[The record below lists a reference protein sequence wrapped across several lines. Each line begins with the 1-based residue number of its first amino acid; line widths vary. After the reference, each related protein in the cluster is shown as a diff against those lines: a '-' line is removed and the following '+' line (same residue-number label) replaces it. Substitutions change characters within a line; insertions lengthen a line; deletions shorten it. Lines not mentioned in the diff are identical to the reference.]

1 MKTVLIIDDESA
13 VCESLSIN
21 IREMGYDA
29 IATAKGDS
37 AEELIQQHG
46 VDLVITDIYM
56 PEQDGLEIIR
66 RLRKQWAKMPII
78 AISGGGESGNLDV
91 LRTALALG
99 ASASLIKPYEP
110 AELESILQQFLNGR
124 S

>member
-1 MKTVLIIDDESA
+1 MKTVLIIDDDSA

-21 IREMGYDA
+21 IRAMGYDA
-29 IATAKGDS
+29 VSTSTGDS
-37 AEELIQQHG
+37 AEKLIQEHD

-66 RLRKQWAKMPII
+66 RLRKQWAKMPIV

-91 LRTALALG
+91 LRVALALG

-110 AELESILQQFLNGR
+110 GELESILSQLLNG
-124 S
+124 SS

>member
-1 MKTVLIIDDESA
+1 
-13 VCESLSIN
+13 
-21 IREMGYDA
+21 MGYDA
-29 IATAKGDS
+29 VSTSTGDS
-37 AEELIQQHG
+37 AEKLIQEHD

-66 RLRKQWAKMPII
+66 RLRKQWAKMPIV

-91 LRTALALG
+91 LRVALALG

-110 AELESILQQFLNGR
+110 GELESILSQLLNG
-124 S
+124 SS